1 MRNGVLYGIGVGP
14 GDPELMTLKSVRLIE
29 ESDILFLPAKSREE
43 CMAYRIAA
51 QTVGHLEEKE
61 YLCHEFPMVPD
72 KAIMD
77 LAHDEIAKRLAEELD
92 QGKAVAFLTIGDP
105 SIYSTYSYIQERLV
119 ADGYEVKTVSGVPSF
134 CAVAAR
140 LGIPLGLGAE
150 EIHILP
156 GYHKLSDIISSV
168 DEVLTQEYEGT
179 RIYMKSGRQLETLL
193 QHLQAEMR
201 CREIQVYVIANCG
214 LENETMMIVGP
225 DTEIDMSDYRYMTTV
240 IVTDKRL

>member
-1 MRNGVLYGIGVGP
+1 MKNGVLYGIGVGP

-43 CMAYRIAA
+43 CMAYRIATQA
-51 QTVGHLEEKE
+51 VGHLAEKE
-61 YLCHEFPMVPD
+61 YLCQEFPMVSD
-72 KAIMD
+72 KEIANQ
-77 LAHDEIAKRLAEELD
+77 AHAEIAKLLAEELD

-140 LGIPLGLGAE
+140 LGIPLGLGTE
-150 EIHILP
+150 EIHILS
-156 GYHKLSDIISSV
+156 GYHKLSDKNSSV
-168 DEVLTQEYEGT
+168 NEVPRQAYKGT
-179 RIYMKSGRQLETLL
+179 RIYMKSGRQLEPLL
-193 QHLQAEMR
+193 HHLQAEMR

-214 LENETMMIVGP
+214 LENETMMIIGP
-225 DTEIDMSDYRYMTTV
+225 DTKVDVSAYRYMTTV
-240 IVTDKRL
+240 IVTDKRS